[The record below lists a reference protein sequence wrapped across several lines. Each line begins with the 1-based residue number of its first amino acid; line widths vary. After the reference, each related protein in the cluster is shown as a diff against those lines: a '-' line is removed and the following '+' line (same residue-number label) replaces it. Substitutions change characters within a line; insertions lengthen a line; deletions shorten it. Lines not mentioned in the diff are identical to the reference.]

1 MTIVIIAKNTDS
13 VFKDGASILNLGLLI
28 PEGVINLYWFGVS
41 GYIDSDVRTNIT
53 ELPQWALDCIAKFEA
68 ALPKP
73 PVPPTPTEECYTIAC
88 SLLSATD
95 WTQIS
100 NCGLLNVAAFTA
112 YRAAVRQYAI
122 NPVDNPTWPVKPTE
136 QWS

>member
-13 VFKDGASILNLGLLI
+13 VFKDGSSILNLGLLI
-28 PEGVINLYWFGVS
+28 PEGVINLYWFGIS

-73 PVPPTPTEECYTIAC
+73 PVPPTPTEECYIIAC
-88 SLLSATD
+88 GLLSATD